1 MSSSSGQAASVSV
14 LVLTRDEEL
23 NLPRCL
29 ESVADWVDEIFLVD
43 SGSRDRT
50 CEIAKGFGAEVLFH
64 PFETHARQW
73 NWVLQSV
80 PVRTRWILA
89 LDADQRV
96 TRELRDEI
104 LESLPSAAEN
114 VGGFYL
120 SRRQIFRGRW
130 IRHGGYYPKYLLK
143 LFRRGA
149 AWVDENDLVDHRFY
163 VKGATRRLRSDL
175 IEENVKE
182 NDIAVWL
189 EKHIRYA
196 GRQAQEEFRRRSS
209 KISWTIRPS
218 LWGDVNERTLY
229 LRDLWYRL
237 PLYLRPFL
245 YFGYRYFIRLGF
257 LDGKEGFVFHF
268 LQAFWYRLIVDIK
281 LDELRCSSG
290 WEDLESREQAAD
302 VAVRE
307 VR

>member
-1 MSSSSGQAASVSV
+1 MSSSGGQTASVSV
-14 LVLTRDEEL
+14 IVLARDEEL

-29 ESVADWVDEIFLVD
+29 ESVADWADRIIVVD
-43 SGSRDRT
+43 SGSRDHT
-50 CEIAKGFGAEVLFH
+50 CQVAKDFGAEVHSH
-64 PFETHARQW
+64 PFETHASQW
-73 NWVLQSV
+73 NWALQSV
-80 PVRTRWILA
+80 PVRTKWILA

-96 TRELRDEI
+96 TPELRDEI
-104 LESLPSAAEN
+104 LVSLPSSAEK
-114 VGGFYL
+114 VEGFYL
-120 SRRQIFRGRW
+120 SRRQIFRGCW
-130 IRHGGYYPKYLLK
+130 IRHGGYYPKYMLK

-149 AWVDENDLVDHRFY
+149 AWVDEDDLVDHRFY
-163 VKGATRRLRSDL
+163 VKGETRRLRSDL

-196 GRQAQEEFRRRSS
+196 GRQAQEELRRRRS
-209 KISWTIRPS
+209 KISWTIQPS
-218 LWGDVNERTLY
+218 LFGDVNQRTVY
-229 LRDLWYRL
+229 MRGLWYRM

-245 YFGYRYFIRLGF
+245 YFGYRYFVRLGI

-281 LDELRCSSG
+281 LGELRRSSG
-290 WEDLESREQAAD
+290 SEELQLHEQSAD
-302 VAVRE
+302 VVRE